1 MAKLQF
7 PALATMPAGQSRPS
21 QDGSRA
27 EAAPGPA
34 QSEWLARFPPGYFA
48 FVMATGIISAAAH
61 LLAVPVVP
69 EALFALNL
77 IAYPILWAITLA
89 RLLRFPGAMLR
100 DMASHGVGPTFLT
113 MVAATSVL
121 GTQFTLLTS
130 YREVALAL
138 WLLAG
143 LLWLVLIYGFFLAM
157 TLAEPKPPIERG
169 LGGAWLL
176 VTVATESLA
185 VLGASVADLLP
196 QPEAVIFACFCFFLL
211 GGMFYGILISLILY
225 RWLFFNLSAEM
236 LTPPYWIN
244 MGAVAIT
251 TLAGAQLML
260 YAQAHPGLLPF
271 LPFLTALTAGFWAA
285 ASWWVPLLAA
295 MTIWRY
301 ALKRIPLA
309 YDPQYWSMVFPLGMY
324 TTATDTYA
332 RAAGYD
338 FLMPIPHVFVWIAL
352 ATWSAAFGG
361 LVFRVARIA
370 TRP

>member
-1 MAKLQF
+1 MANSRF
-7 PALATMPAGQSRPS
+7 PAPAALPGGQSGPLK
-21 QDGSRA
+21 DGSRA
-27 EAAPGPA
+27 EAGPGPA
-34 QSEWLARFPPGYFA
+34 SSEWLARFPPGYFA
-48 FVMATGIISAAAH
+48 FVMATGIISAAGH

-77 IAYPILWAITLA
+77 LAYPILWGIILA

-100 DMASHGVGPTFLT
+100 DMGSHGVGPTFLT
-113 MVAATSVL
+113 MVAGTSVL
-121 GTQFTLLTS
+121 GTQFVLLTPW
-130 YREVALAL
+130 REVALAL

-176 VTVATESLA
+176 VTVATESIA

-196 QPEAVIFACFCFFLL
+196 QPGAVIFICLCFFLL

-260 YAQAHPGLLPF
+260 YVKAHPGLLPF
-271 LPFLTALTAGFWAA
+271 LPLLTALTAGFWAA
-285 ASWWVPLLAA
+285 ASWWVPLLIA

-301 ALKRIPLA
+301 AVKRIPLA

-324 TTATDTYA
+324 TTATDSYA
-332 RAAGYD
+332 RAAGYG
-338 FLMPIPHVFVWIAL
+338 FLMPIPHIFVWIAL
-352 ATWSAAFGG
+352 VAWIAAFGG
-361 LVFRVARIA
+361 LVFRVARILA
-370 TRP
+370 RP